1 MISCALVSLLYLVN
15 PMLLRDHNNATV
27 AATPQSFSATFTG
40 YIATAD
46 LENNLPFV
54 VNNSTEVVYYIPESS
69 KYNPGQ
75 DPKAIYSIKPG
86 ESLHFPVD
94 GLVTSS
100 TYPGHVYKVP
110 TGGSVNIDR
119 NGVPVPTNLVGIL
132 GTALSF
138 GHYGD
143 VTPPDPNFARLATVG
158 VLATM
163 R

>member
-1 MISCALVSLLYLVN
+1 MISCALVSLIYLVN
-15 PMLLRDHNNATV
+15 PVLLRDHNKATV
-27 AATPQSFSATFTG
+27 ASEQKSYSATFTG

-69 KYNPGQ
+69 KYNPGM
-75 DPKAIYSIKPG
+75 DPKGIYSIKPG

-94 GLVTSS
+94 GLVTSG

-110 TGGSVNIDR
+110 TGGSVTIDR

-158 VLATM
+158 VLAGV

>member
-15 PMLLRDHNNATV
+15 PMLLKDHNNAAV
-27 AATPQSFSATFTG
+27 EAKPQSFSATFTG

-86 ESLHFPVD
+86 ESLHVPVD

-110 TGGSVNIDR
+110 TGGSVTIDR

-132 GTALSF
+132 FTALSF

-143 VTPPDPNFARLATVG
+143 VTPPDPNFARLASVG